1 MMKILI
7 TGANGFTG
15 SHLVKYLQQNSDLKL
30 CCVSRNKT
38 QDHDYVCD
46 LTDYD
51 SVNSLIQEIQ
61 PDQIYHLAGSFTN
74 DYQVDYANNV
84 LSSKNI
90 LDSIIQNKLTCRVLL
105 MGSAAEYGFIK
116 EEDNPVKEDH
126 PLNPVSI
133 YGLTKVYQTHLM
145 KFYHQVHELD
155 IVMARTFNLLGKNI
169 SNRLFIGRIY
179 QQIEQYKK
187 GEIKK
192 IMLGSLDSK
201 RDYLKVEEAI
211 KDYEKSMNFG
221 EKGEVYNIG
230 SGFSVKL
237 SDLLE
242 KILLD
247 NNLTMDIIEIKRRNF
262 VNKLNID
269 DIFADLAKISLLS

>member
-1 MMKILI
+1 
-7 TGANGFTG
+7 
-15 SHLVKYLQQNSDLKL
+15 
-30 CCVSRNKT
+30 
-38 QDHDYVCD
+38 
-46 LTDYD
+46 
-51 SVNSLIQEIQ
+51 
-61 PDQIYHLAGSFTN
+61 
-74 DYQVDYANNV
+74 
-84 LSSKNI
+84 
-90 LDSIIQNKLTCRVLL
+90 

>member
-1 MMKILI
+1 MKILI

-90 LDSIIQNKLTCRVLL
+90 LDSIIQNKQDIELNQFCNRIDVDTFLL
-105 MGSAAEYGFIK
+105 DK
-116 EEDNPVKEDH
+116 WEDD
-126 PLNPVSI
+126 LI
-133 YGLTKVYQTHLM
+133 
-145 KFYHQVHELD
+145 
-155 IVMARTFNLLGKNI
+155 NLLNE
-169 SNRLFIGRIY
+169 N
-179 QQIEQYKK
+179 
-187 GEIKK
+187 
-192 IMLGSLDSK
+192 
-201 RDYLKVEEAI
+201 
-211 KDYEKSMNFG
+211 
-221 EKGEVYNIG
+221 
-230 SGFSVKL
+230 
-237 SDLLE
+237 
-242 KILLD
+242 
-247 NNLTMDIIEIKRRNF
+247 
-262 VNKLNID
+262 
-269 DIFADLAKISLLS
+269 